1 MVKILMRRGK
11 GLKTLHLGKRISKLS
26 PEADR
31 IVTSKT
37 PVRRLQRKAPAEAMT
52 DEKYASQFTNNPN
65 PKYQPTGVHS
75 NAGESM
81 RPDAGAGSVK
91 RVRVPLKLPLGKG
104 AGHGKTIKRPA
115 SKWKRGRLS

>member
-1 MVKILMRRGK
+1 MARILMRRGK

-26 PEADR
+26 AEADR

-81 RPDAGAGSVK
+81 HPDSSAGSVT
-91 RVRVPLKLPLGKG
+91 RVRVPLTPPKGSTTGRGKE
-104 AGHGKTIKRPA
+104 IKRPA
-115 SKWKRGRLS
+115 KRWKRGRLS